1 MDERE
6 REQDR
11 GRAPERDGAA
21 GGAAG
26 ESGLTGEVAGGCR
39 TVEAEEAIGSAEPPA
54 GAAGARAAEVGGA
67 DQATARQVSRVVLL
81 DSQDRILLLHGFEPD
96 RPTETWWFTPGGGL
110 EGTETR
116 AQAALR
122 ELAEETGI
130 TEATLGPLL
139 WKRRCAFPFDG
150 RRWEQ
155 DEWYY
160 LARTDR
166 TATDTAGHT
175 DLERRSVSGLKWWTS
190 EELSAS
196 HETVYPTRLAELLRT
211 LLDEGPPSAP
221 VLLETERV

>member
-1 MDERE
+1 MP
-6 REQDR
+6 DR
-11 GRAPERDGAA
+11 PNPE
-21 GGAAG
+21 
-26 ESGLTGEVAGGCR
+26 EGLR
-39 TVEAEEAIGSAEPPA
+39 TEAEPA
-54 GAAGARAAEVGGA
+54 AAV
-67 DQATARQVSRVVLL
+67 RQVSRVVLL
-81 DSQDRILLLHGFEPD
+81 DPDNRILLLHGFEPD
-96 RPTETWWFTPGGGL
+96 DPTDTWWFTPGGGL
-110 EGTETR
+110 EGDETHEE
-116 AQAALR
+116 AARR

-130 TEATLGPLL
+130 IDVVLGPIL

-166 TATDTAGHT
+166 TATHTGGQTA
-175 DLERRSVSGLKWWTS
+175 LERRSVSGLKWWTS

-221 VLLETERV
+221 VLLETERA